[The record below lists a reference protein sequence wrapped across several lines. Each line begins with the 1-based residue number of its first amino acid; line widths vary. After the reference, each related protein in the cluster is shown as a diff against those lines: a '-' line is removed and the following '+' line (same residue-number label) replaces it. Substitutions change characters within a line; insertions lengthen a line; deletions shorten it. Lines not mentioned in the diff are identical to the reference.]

1 MTDSS
6 GVVQRRYDFLPFG
19 EEIPQGINGRS
30 APYETSLQLT
40 TPDATDTK
48 FTGKVRDSESN
59 LDFFKARF
67 FSGPQARFSSADPG
81 NAGASGSQPQS
92 WNGYGY
98 VSNNPLAFVDP
109 AGLAQNSVIVDG
121 MQVDR
126 PYGMFGKLGANAMVP
141 CPNNICTGYDE
152 SGHYYQFGSAAG
164 AGGSYYTRYTSV
176 TTVIN
181 GQVHITLKAYTVKA
195 DNPALRDYSQH
206 EFFSGEPN
214 PYVKV
219 ATDVTALAAAI
230 AGKAGNKLGIATSII
245 SLATDRSPKNIV
257 TNVLPLFFPDT
268 GLPLAIYGVAE
279 DASGFVANQVLIPV
293 FTPDALQSDMIDD
306 GNGHLVQSPN
316 SINFVNALGTN

>member
-19 EEIPQGINGRS
+19 EEIPQLINGRT

-214 PYVKV
+214 PYVTAVTDTLGIV
-219 ATDVTALAAAI
+219 AAVLKNGKLGALGAI
-230 AGKAGNKLGIATSII
+230 ISAGNDPHLQNLII
-245 SLATDRSPKNIV
+245 
-257 TNVLPLFFPDT
+257 T
-268 GLPLAIYGVAE
+268 GLGLVPGLDVPTAFGSAAW
-279 DASGFVANQVLIPV
+279 DGSKFVGNQVIIPV
-293 FTPDALQSDMIDD
+293 FTPDALQSDKIDD
-306 GNGHLVQSPN
+306 GNGHLIQSPN
-316 SINFVNALGTN
+316 SIDFVNALGTN